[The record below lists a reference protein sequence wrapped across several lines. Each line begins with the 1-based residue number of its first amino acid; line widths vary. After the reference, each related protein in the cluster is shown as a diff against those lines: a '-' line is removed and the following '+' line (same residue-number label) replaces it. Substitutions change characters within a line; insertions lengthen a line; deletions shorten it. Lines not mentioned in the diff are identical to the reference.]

1 MQEVGKLLVFEGPD
15 GVGKSTLA
23 QGLTTHMEAHGVPC
37 KYLAFPGRE
46 PGTLGHHVYM
56 LHHDL
61 PRFGIESIAPVSL
74 QLLHIAAHIDAIE
87 RAILPALR
95 CGQHVILDRF
105 WWSTWVYGMVAGVP
119 RQSLE
124 DMIRLEITHWDQT
137 IPSAV
142 FLIERSASLRPAE
155 DIDRW
160 RQLVAAYKELEG
172 REQHLYPVCTVH
184 NDYAVSEALDQIL
197 ATVAALNLTS
207 GSVECQRAVS
217 HSSQHMRERLQDA
230 SPTVFSRLSPA
241 EPTEVYNT
249 YWRFAIERQA
259 IFFQKF
265 KGLSPPWTAD
275 PILARYKFTNAYRA
289 SDRTSQYLIR
299 HVIYQGDQ
307 SPEEVFFRTILFK
320 LFNRIE
326 TWQLL
331 EANLGGVRYAEY
343 AFERYNAILNRAL
356 ESSQRI
362 YSAAYIMPPPAL
374 FGYTKK
380 HSNHLKLLERMME
393 DEVSMRLVDKRSMQ
407 QAFELL
413 RSYPTLGDFLAYQ
426 YVTDINYSACTH
438 FTEMEFVVPGPGAR
452 DGIRKCFRH
461 LGGLNEVDVIRLMV
475 ERQEE
480 ECARL
485 GLSFQSLWGRSLQL
499 IDCQNLFCEV
509 SKYARLAHPEIQ
521 GTNGRTRIKQ
531 IYQPH
536 PKPITYWYPPKWELN
551 DLIAAK
557 ERGTHVSL

>member
-1 MQEVGKLLVFEGPD
+1 
-15 GVGKSTLA
+15 
-23 QGLTTHMEAHGVPC
+23 
-37 KYLAFPGRE
+37 
-46 PGTLGHHVYM
+46 VYM
-56 LHHDL
+56 LHHDF
-61 PRFGIESIAPVSL
+61 PRFGIESIAPASL
-74 QLLHIAAHIDAIE
+74 QVLHIAAHVDAIE
-87 RAILPALR
+87 RTILPLLR
-95 CGQHVILDRF
+95 CGQHVVLDWF
-105 WWSTWVYGMVAGVP
+105 WWSTWVYGMVSEVP

-124 DMIRLEITHWDQT
+124 DMIHLELTHWGQ
-137 IPSAV
+137 IVPAVV
-142 FLIERSASLRPAE
+142 FLIERSAPLRPE
-155 DIDRW
+155 ERIDRW
-160 RQLVAAYKELEG
+160 QNLVAAYRELAD
-172 REQHLYPVCTVH
+172 RERHLYPVYTVR
-184 NDYAVSEALDQIL
+184 NDHAVSEALHQIL
-197 ATVAALNLTS
+197 STVAELDLTARP
-207 GSVECQRAVS
+207 VECQRTVS
-217 HSSQHMRERLQDA
+217 RSSQRANERLQDA
-230 SPTVFSRLSPA
+230 SPLAFSRLSPA
-241 EPTEVYNT
+241 EPTEVYDT
-249 YWRFAIERQA
+249 YWRFAVERQA
-259 IFFQKF
+259 VFFQKV
-265 KGLSPPWTAD
+265 KARSPPWTTD

-326 TWQLL
+326 TWKLL
-331 EANLGGVRYAEY
+331 EANLGAVRYAEY
-343 AFERYNAILNRAL
+343 AFERYNTILNRAL
-356 ESSQRI
+356 ESGQRI
-362 YSAAYIMPPPAL
+362 YSAAYMMPPPAL

-393 DEVSMRLVDKRSMQ
+393 DEVPMRLVDMRSMQ

-413 RSYPTLGDFLAYQ
+413 RSYPTIGDFLAYQ

-452 DGIRKCFRH
+452 DGIWKCFRH
-461 LGGLNEVDVIRLMV
+461 LGGLNEVDVIRLMA

-485 GLSFQSLWGRSLQL
+485 GLSFQSLWERSLQL

-531 IYQPH
+531 LYQPH

-551 DLIAAK
+551 DLVAGM